1 MIIEDIQFYTTAEGL
16 ELIEK
21 YKDLSDDDLEMLT
34 FSLAKKGVPHYPYL
48 ITLLKLRKKARTK
61 FSKADE
67 MFFDSPTLEMATSE
81 KIARHIAERFIGMKK
96 VVDLTCGIGGNAIF
110 LAKNSK
116 VLAVDLDKTSI
127 EMAKLNSIAYG
138 VNDNIE
144 FRVGNAHFNID
155 EDADAF
161 FLDPMRSREGDT
173 KTRSFMNTQPKVL
186 EMLAKIFK
194 ITENVCIKVSPA
206 FDYKEIDLF
215 PQKPE
220 IEIVSEN
227 NENKVALL
235 WFGEFR
241 QNKRKATI
249 FIGNDKKE
257 IINCDEDIQAPIN
270 DKPETYI
277 YEPNKAIIKAHLIDE
292 IAKEHGL
299 SKINKN
305 IAFLTK
311 NSLINEARDKFRIFK
326 VLRYKPF
333 SLKILK
339 RDLREEGIENLS
351 VINRG
356 TPILPEKLI
365 KDLKIKEGSDA
376 FVLVT
381 KLKDDK
387 NYYIITKKV
396 AVC

>member
-1 MIIEDIQFYTTAEGL
+1 MTIEDMQFYTTDEGL
-16 ELIEK
+16 ELIEI
-21 YKDLSDDDLEMLT
+21 YKNFSDDDLEMLT

-48 ITLLKLRKKARTK
+48 ITLLKLRKKARAK

-67 MFFDSPTLEMATSE
+67 MFFDSLTLEMATSE
-81 KIARHIAERFIGMKK
+81 KIAIHIAERFIRKKK
-96 VVDLTCGIGGNAIF
+96 VVDLTCGIGGNTIF

-116 VLAVDLDKTSI
+116 LIAVDLDKTSI
-127 EMAKLNSIAYG
+127 EMARLNSIAYE
-138 VNDNIE
+138 VSDNIE

-161 FLDPMRSREGDT
+161 FIDPMRSREGET
-173 KTRSFMNTQPKVL
+173 KTRSFLNTQPQIIEIL
-186 EMLAKIFK
+186 SKIFK

-206 FDYKEIDLF
+206 FDYKEIDLL

-235 WFGEFR
+235 WFGDFR
-241 QNKRKATI
+241 KNKRKATM
-249 FIGNDKKE
+249 FVGEDKIE
-257 IINCDEDIQAPIN
+257 ITKSDLDIDIPILEIPG
-270 DKPETYI
+270 KYI

-292 IAKEHGL
+292 VAKEHDL

-305 IAFLTK
+305 IAFLTS
-311 NSLINEARDKFRIFK
+311 NSLISEGKDKFRTFK
-326 VLRYKPF
+326 IVKYGSF
-333 SLKILK
+333 SVKDIKKELNRLGAKSI
-339 RDLREEGIENLS
+339 S

-365 KDLKIKEGSDA
+365 KDLKLKEGSEA
-376 FVLVT
+376 FVLTT
-381 KLKDDK
+381 KFKDEK
-387 NYYIITKKV
+387 NYYIIVTRV
-396 AVC
+396 